1 MIITKLTLHNFG
13 VYAGDNTFEFQ
24 NHKPVVLIGGMNGRG
39 KTTFLE
45 AVLLALYGANSFA
58 YTESKYATYGQY
70 LRAYTNR
77 ADGSLYSYIE
87 LEFKLKDENTERY
100 LIRREWSANGLRT
113 REKISVKKDDESNKF
128 LSDNWSMFVENILP
142 SGLSNFFFFDGEKIA
157 ELAVENTNNQMKNS
171 IKSLLGITVLDML
184 ENDIS
189 RIISRTSKKSGNQMQ
204 TKELELLR
212 DKKNH
217 AEVALQVADEKI
229 QDILDSI
236 EDAKKRLEKARME
249 YSAKGGDIVT
259 QRQDLFSQRSLLGA
273 QIEQDKEQLITISA
287 GELPLIMVQD
297 LLNQILIQVEKEQDT
312 KLTQFAI
319 KKMYAALEGYV
330 KGGEV
335 DSSQVRGF
343 ITYMEDKAV
352 REGTDIV
359 FGISDHSL
367 YQLHELVRHNLQA
380 VKRQTLHIMADRVK
394 KQKKLDEIDSYL
406 SVDIDENALA
416 RLYKKIKA
424 IEQEILDYEVA
435 LATEKN
441 GRRTLN
447 GEFIRATS
455 EYNRYVETMLEQLE
469 LSDDAG
475 RILKYSHQAITVLE
489 EYKIRLQK
497 KKIDVLADI
506 MTSCYKKLANKKN
519 LIEKIR
525 MDPITLDFAYLN
537 SEGELVPK
545 ESLSA
550 GEKQLMVISLLW
562 ALGIC
567 SKKKLP
573 VIIDTPLSRL
583 DSNHRISLITTYFPQ
598 ASDQTIILST
608 DSEIDGHYYEVMKEN
623 VGDEFTLVYD
633 DEKKCS
639 TIKKGYFV
647 GELN

>member
-359 FGISDHSL
+359 FDISDHSL